1 MSEVRVRAA
10 RNADVPALERLI
22 EDAFAPFTART
33 GIVPAPRSIDWATT
47 ISALGAEVAVLA
59 DRVVGVLVT
68 WPHPDHLLVDVLAV
82 APSAQGSGVGRTL
95 LAHARAAAARTG
107 RDRLR
112 LCTNAGMTAS
122 LAWYGRQ
129 GFVET
134 DRRREDGFDR
144 VFLEQR
150 VG

>member
-1 MSEVRVRAA
+1 MAEVRVRAA
-10 RNADVPALERLI
+10 RIADVAAVERLV

-33 GIVPAPRSIDWATT
+33 RIVPAPRSIDWATT
-47 ISALGAEVAVLA
+47 VSALGAEVAVRD
-59 DRVVGVLVT
+59 DRVVGVLVV

-82 APSAQGSGVGRTL
+82 APSAQGSGVGATL
-95 LAHARAAAARTG
+95 LAHARATAARTG

-112 LCTNAGMTAS
+112 LHTNAGMTES
-122 LAWYGRQ
+122 LAWYARQ

-134 DRRREDGFDR
+134 GRGREDGFDR